1 MCHLDLLQRTKHPD
15 ICSLD
20 ATVSELHVL
29 IARPIS
35 ESKPMKIKSL
45 PLKRIH
51 TVLAYCLGLK
61 YSIGEVRQKIKYFLV
76 ERYQSVGFRQRWLI
90 IGREI
95 SIGEVR
101 HQWIIIGREISIGEV
116 RHQWIIIGRDISTGV
131 FRQRWLIIVRE
142 IAICVFRQRLIIF
155 GREISI
161 NVV

>member
-1 MCHLDLLQRTKHPD
+1 MCHLDLLQRTKHPG

-35 ESKPMKIKSL
+35 ESKPMKIESL
-45 PLKRIH
+45 PLKSIH

-61 YSIGEVRQKIKYFLV
+61 YSIGEVRQKMK
-76 ERYQSVGFRQRWLI
+76 YQSVGFRQRWLI

-101 HQWIIIGREISIGEV
+101 HQWIIIGREIS
-116 RHQWIIIGRDISTGV
+116 TGV
-131 FRQRWLIIVRE
+131 FRQRWLIFVRE

>member
-101 HQWIIIGREISIGEV
+101 HQWIIIGR
-116 RHQWIIIGRDISTGV
+116 DISTGV
-131 FRQRWLIIVRE
+131 FRQRWFIIVRE